1 MSRRTAAP
9 SAPADGP
16 KDAAGRSPSHRLFGE
31 PAPEGRP
38 PRLPPL
44 GRPARLPLTDVARA
58 AVMAGQDPGQALAS
72 RARKFSPVVNARPGD
87 VPADGTPRRQAEAE
101 GTGSTLPVVAA
112 SRSIPDTGDLWS
124 NLLEQGRILEPP
136 YDPWL
141 LVCAVDES
149 DTLPQCVDV
158 MARNVGG
165 HGVELEPLFDVRDPV
180 TGAEVEPPPEAK
192 AERAELELWLAALN
206 VPHGLIGLLD
216 LADRDCETVGWGCL
230 EVMRDQAG
238 RVADLGHVPAY
249 TVRLSPEDPPVL
261 VDRTVRHPGTG
272 DLVTVR
278 RWARFRRFCQLKEGR
293 TVWFKAFGDPRHVN
307 WLTGEV
313 RPPEA
318 GPWGVDELGNSLE
331 ATELIYVRIYHPAT
345 PYGVPRWIGAVPH
358 VRASRNAAE
367 LLVDWFDNAPIGVK
381 LAIIAGGRWKDGAL
395 DSLQDQIEQGARG
408 RRNAWNVLGLE
419 GEVGDGSARDPLDE
433 TRDAPARATLED
445 LTTEL
450 PDGLYL
456 GRDSLIDRSSVR
468 VRAMFRLGAIY
479 FGDSEGESNRAAAD
493 TARAIGEEQVFRPL
507 RSARWEALLN
517 GQVLPGLGVNRWR
530 LALQGATTADDTEGL
545 GRALGSM
552 VEGGGASPNSLAKLY
567 STMTGQ
573 AVELVAEPWADRPL
587 ALTLALLAAGL
598 DPNKPLAEL
607 AAEVAEKAKAA
618 EEAAQA
624 AAEAQAQAGAPPS
637 SGGKGKPPPGRPP
650 RAEPEP
656 DAGASRARKAMA
668 VQELIDLRGALVDQL
683 RAEGGDELAGALEG
697 LPTRWTDR
705 G

>member
-1 MSRRTAAP
+1 
-9 SAPADGP
+9 
-16 KDAAGRSPSHRLFGE
+16 
-31 PAPEGRP
+31 
-38 PRLPPL
+38 
-44 GRPARLPLTDVARA
+44 
-58 AVMAGQDPGQALAS
+58 MAGADPAAEL
-72 RARKFSPVVNARPGD
+72 ARKFSPVTNARAGD
-87 VPADGTPRRQAEAE
+87 VPADGTPRRQAEAA

-124 NLLEQGRILEPP
+124 GLVEQGRILEPP

-158 MARNVGG
+158 MARNIGG
-165 HGVELEPLFDVRDPV
+165 HGVELDPLFDTRDAV
-180 TGAEVEPPPEAK
+180 TGAELEPPPEAQ
-192 AERAELELWLAALN
+192 AERAELQLWLAGVN
-206 VPHGLIGLLD
+206 VPGGLPGILD
-216 LADRDCETVGWGCL
+216 LADRDCETVGWGCV
-230 EVMRDQAG
+230 EVMRDSAG

-272 DLVTVR
+272 ELVTVR

-313 RPPEA
+313 RQADA
-318 GPWGVDELGNSLE
+318 GPWGVDTLGNSLE
-331 ATELIYVRIYHPAT
+331 ATELVYVRIYHPAT

-367 LLVDWFDNAPIGVK
+367 LIVDWFDNAPIGVK

-395 DSLQDQIEQGARG
+395 DTLQDQIEQSTRG
-408 RRNAWNVLGLE
+408 RRNAWNVVGLE
-419 GEVGDGSARDPLDE
+419 GEAGSAGGRDPLDE
-433 TRDAPARATLED
+433 TRDAPARHSLED
-445 LTTEL
+445 LTTEI
-450 PDGLYL
+450 PAGLYL

-507 RSARWEALLN
+507 RAARWETLLN
-517 GQVLPGLGVNRWR
+517 GQVLPGLGVNWWR
-530 LALQGATTADDTEGL
+530 LTLQGATTADDTEGI
-545 GRALGSM
+545 GRALGAL
-552 VEGGGASPNSLAKLY
+552 VQGGGASPNSLAKLY
-567 STMTGQ
+567 STLTGQ
-573 AVELVAEPWADRPL
+573 AVELVAESWGDRPL

-598 DPNKPLAEL
+598 DPNKPLSEL
-607 AAEVAEKAKAA
+607 AAEVATKAQAA

-624 AAEAQAQAGAPPS
+624 QAAAAAKVAAGAGAGGAPPAD
-637 SGGKGKPPPGRPP
+637 GEPPPDG
-650 RAEPEP
+650 
-656 DAGASRARKAMA
+656 GLARKALA
-668 VQELIDLRGALVDQL
+668 VHELLDLRGALVDQL
-683 RAEGGDELAGALEG
+683 RAEGGDELAGALAG
-697 LPTRWTDR
+697 LPTSWTDH